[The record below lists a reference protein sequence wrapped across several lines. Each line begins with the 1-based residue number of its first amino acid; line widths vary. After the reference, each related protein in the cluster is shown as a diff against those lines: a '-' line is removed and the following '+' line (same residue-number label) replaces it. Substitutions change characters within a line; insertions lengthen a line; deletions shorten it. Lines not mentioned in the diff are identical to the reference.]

1 MEETEVE
8 KTEAEFTASEGSNAE
23 EIGGEGLMYQEPQRS
38 LATRGKAK
46 ALETVSVKAESE
58 RIERSRLRRVGWELA
73 WRGRWE
79 RVGET
84 SG

>member
-1 MEETEVE
+1 MGAFEAS
-8 KTEAEFTASEGSNAE
+8 EAEES
-23 EIGGEGLMYQEPQRS
+23 GGEGLMYQEPQRS

-46 ALETVSVKAESE
+46 ALETVSVKTESD
-58 RIERSRLRRVGWELA
+58 RMERSRLRGVGWEWV